1 VVLKAVSTFIE
12 QNCKGQS
19 QPDEIEAPSSSILFI
34 FLEDNLSLI
43 LLFFSLDSLY
53 IYIYIYI
60 YIMMMMTDR
69 STILSP

>member
-1 VVLKAVSTFIE
+1 
-12 QNCKGQS
+12 
-19 QPDEIEAPSSSILFI
+19 
-34 FLEDNLSLI
+34 LSLI